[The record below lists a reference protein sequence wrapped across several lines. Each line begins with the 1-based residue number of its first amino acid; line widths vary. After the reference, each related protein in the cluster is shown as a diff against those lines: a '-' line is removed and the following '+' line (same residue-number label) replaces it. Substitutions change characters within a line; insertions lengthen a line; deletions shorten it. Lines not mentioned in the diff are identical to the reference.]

1 MAQSP
6 DSESPRDQSRCS
18 MCGSDLRLHEKALF
32 VEEEVGRTF
41 CSEGCITEYFSD
53 DIQQLEKKYVKLRG
67 KTDLAAEE
75 REAVSH
81 LRWITLQEP
90 DEIWCD
96 VQPSG
101 DYRYTL
107 ISEFEPERT
116 KIWMV
121 CICLFLRGEPS
132 FLYLAFPTKKRAV
145 VDKFRLGQKIER
157 VEEKAPIPEED
168 PISENDRIDRLAES
182 WTEDETLRAEVQKRR
197 NLSDIPMTEY
207 SLYEHLSDPTLE
219 APDELWV
226 QESEDG
232 AEPDQYSF
240 IRYFPNEGS
249 AGRGLWYVITAV
261 ETEEAEQLEVR
272 SQMPTSDP
280 ELVKQYRRG
289 RSEQLVA
296 QDDSA
301 AQSRFVH

>member
-6 DSESPRDQSRCS
+6 ETEPTRDQSRCS

-32 VEEEVGRTF
+32 VEEEVGRTY

-67 KTDLAAEE
+67 KTDLTGEE
-75 REAVSH
+75 REAVAH

-90 DEIWCD
+90 DEIWCE

-121 CICLFLRGEPS
+121 CVCLFLRGEPS

-145 VDKFRLGQKIER
+145 IDKFRLGEKIER
-157 VEEKAPIPEED
+157 VEEKAPIAEEN

-182 WTEDETLRAEVQKRR
+182 WTEDETLRADIQKRR
-197 NLSDIPMTEY
+197 NVSDIPMAEY

-226 QESEDG
+226 QESDDG

-240 IRYFPNEGS
+240 IRYFPNEGT
-249 AGRGLWYVITAV
+249 AGKGLWYVITAV
-261 ETEEAEQLEVR
+261 ETEESEQLEVR

-280 ELVKQYRRG
+280 DLVKQYRRG
-289 RSEQLVA
+289 RSEQLA
-296 QDDSA
+296 AKDDSVS
-301 AQSRFVH
+301 QSRFVH